1 MRRRVKKSRRES
13 GRAGGPT
20 CLPTFLTFAL
30 VVLAGC
36 GTLVVLAGCGGG
48 SSGAST
54 NTISLSTPGSTAAN
68 ADAVALISS
77 TPITK
82 ASYEHWLAVEKA
94 MGVSSNVGHRTLGFL
109 ITSQWVL
116 AEAAARGISV
126 SDTEVK
132 QRLAQVERQS
142 FPKAGA
148 LQKYMASSGE
158 TEADLLGRVKVELLE
173 ARIAEKVTAG
183 KSATQHK
190 AVLASFQSA
199 FTHHWKSYTTCKTG
213 YVMEDCVEYKGK
225 PENLPTT
232 NSSSSNSS
240 TRASTGSSAR
250 ASTGSSVRSAASNAS
265 GELPL
270 PPAGALAISSPAF
283 GLNEQIPAA
292 YTCDGANTSPP
303 LRWQNVP
310 AKAAALVLF
319 VIDDSESGPATGI
332 RWVVGDINPKS
343 HGVAAGQA
351 PEGGI
356 VGADTQGHTGYG
368 GICPQH
374 GTTST
379 IEFELYAL
387 SKRIPLTT
395 GFQPAIAEQEYG
407 GARLALGEAASTY
420 ALYHRP

>member
-1 MRRRVKKSRRES
+1 MRRRVKKSRRT
-13 GRAGGPT
+13 GGHT
-20 CLPTFLTFAL
+20 RLPTFLTFAL
-30 VVLAGC
+30 VVLAGSS
-36 GTLVVLAGCGGG
+36 TLVALAGCGGG

-68 ADAVALISS
+68 ANAVALISG

-94 MGVSSNVGHRTLGFL
+94 MGVSSNVDHRTLGFL

-148 LQKYMASSGE
+148 LKKYMASSGE
-158 TEADLLGRVKVELLE
+158 TEADLQGRVKVELLE

-183 KSATQHK
+183 KSAAQHK
-190 AVLASFQSA
+190 AVLTSFQSA

-232 NSSSSNSS
+232 NSSSSSSS

-250 ASTGSSVRSAASNAS
+250 SATAASSAG
-265 GELPL
+265 GELPA
-270 PPAGALAISSPAF
+270 PPAGALAIGSPAF
-283 GLNEQIPAA
+283 GLNEQIPAE

-303 LRWQNVP
+303 LQWQNVP

-319 VIDDSESGPATGI
+319 VIDESETGPATGI

-343 HGVAAGQA
+343 HGVAAGQT

-374 GTTST
+374 GATST

-395 GFQPAIAEQEYG
+395 GFQPAVAEQEYG
-407 GARLALGEAASTY
+407 ASRLVLGEAATTY